1 MSGIKKVFITL
12 LCMVGVL
19 AIGAGIYFFV
29 DKNRKERFEEER
41 QVRVEEISASTDQ
54 IKLEI
59 EEISNH
65 SQEEIQKYIEEKAYV
80 EDVTAELQELSEI
93 HDTWN
98 IISDD
103 EIAVIVDGIDNSS
116 NKDENS
122 VSGNSI
128 MIGSTDEDNSGS
140 GYGKV
145 SDNSLEDEVGENNGD
160 THNEE
165 GSVSDNAIDNK
176 ESSDSEPENNEKD
189 MPDDS
194 ISGNKLENEDSSIEE
209 NSKQD
214 EKSDNEDASEEDKE
228 GEDGEADEESVN
240 EEGSDGEA
248 EHKLVDH
255 SLAERQLL
263 RSSYDETML
272 WIEADDNVLADA
284 DMTEF
289 EGKKIACLGDSI
301 TEACTRTEPDKIPI
315 AYPTR
320 LREVLQAADV
330 TNLGIGGAS
339 LGRYWYMP
347 FCDRYQEIP
356 EDTDIIFVM
365 GGTNDGFCLT
375 EDLIGNIEDREPNTL
390 YGDVNDLMSGLKND
404 YPNAEIVFMTP
415 LPNVTHDIL
424 RKEREG
430 LLPQTVVVNC
440 ILELANEY
448 GFEIIDLYN
457 SNFFDSHDSNLLA
470 EYLPDG
476 THPNPDGYNLL
487 ARHIAAELIRLHDQE
502 EGIKAEEDEMDPA
515 DTDQLEE
522 DSIENDADND
532 ESSEADDDTNDETES
547 EDDESEDVSDSKDK
561 NKEGTKTE
569 IYSRDDVNESSSDNT
584 DDSSK
589 EDENKDSKK
598 DKSDDKDKSDTSK
611 ESNNEKNDKD
621 SSKTSPSGKK
631 TEIYGRDE
639 D

>member
-1 MSGIKKVFITL
+1 MRGFKKFLITL
-12 LCMVGVL
+12 FCMVLVL

-29 DKNRKERFEEER
+29 DNNRKERFEEER

-80 EDVTAELQELSEI
+80 EDTTAELQDLSQI

-103 EIAVIVDGIDNSS
+103 EIAVMVDGIENSS
-116 NKDENS
+116 KDDENS

-128 MIGSTDEDNSGS
+128 AGGADVDDSENGQETVSGNSMDGES
-140 GYGKV
+140 KINIDDYQDGEWSV
-145 SDNSLEDEVGENNGD
+145 SDNSLGFSKISEDE
-160 THNEE
+160 
-165 GSVSDNAIDNK
+165 A
-176 ESSDSEPENNEKD
+176 ENNEKD
-189 MPDDS
+189 QPADS
-194 ISGNKLENEDSSIEE
+194 VSENKLDSDDSSIDSKETEDEKESEDKKAGSGDVSEGDEDGGEEPDEELQDE
-209 NSKQD
+209 NS
-214 EKSDNEDASEEDKE
+214 S
-228 GEDGEADEESVN
+228 DEET
-240 EEGSDGEA
+240 

-320 LREVLQAADV
+320 LREVLQASEV

-487 ARHIAAELIRLHDQE
+487 ARHIAAELIRLHEQE
-502 EGIKAEEDEMDPA
+502 EGIKTEEDEMDPA
-515 DTDQLEE
+515 DNDSNLE
-522 DSIENDADND
+522 DADE
-532 ESSEADDDTNDETES
+532 ESDDRES
-547 EDDESEDVSDSKDK
+547 EDESDSGESEESDNENVEDEADVNSNKPESEKETDSKSVF
-561 NKEGTKTE
+561 
-569 IYSRDDVNESSSDNT
+569 YSRDDEKSG
-584 DDSSK
+584 DDGKNNSNADSK
-589 EDENKDSKK
+589 E
-598 DKSDDKDKSDTSK
+598 
-611 ESNNEKNDKD
+611 
-621 SSKTSPSGKK
+621 GK
-631 TEIYGRDE
+631 TEIYGRDG

>member
-1 MSGIKKVFITL
+1 MSGFKKFLITL
-12 LCMVGVL
+12 FCMVLVL

-80 EDVTAELQELSEI
+80 EDTTAELQDLSQI

-103 EIAVIVDGIDNSS
+103 EIAVMVDGIENSS
-116 NKDENS
+116 KDDENS
-122 VSGNSI
+122 VSGNNIAGGADVDDSEN
-128 MIGSTDEDNSGS
+128 GQETVSGNSMDGES
-140 GYGKV
+140 KINIDDYQDGEWSV
-145 SDNSLEDEVGENNGD
+145 SDNSLGFSKISEDE
-160 THNEE
+160 
-165 GSVSDNAIDNK
+165 A
-176 ESSDSEPENNEKD
+176 ENNEKD
-189 MPDDS
+189 QPADS
-194 ISGNKLENEDSSIEE
+194 VSENKLDSDDSSID
-209 NSKQD
+209 SKLSEDEKESEGEKTESEDASEGAEDGD
-214 EKSDNEDASEEDKE
+214 EKSDEELQSEDS
-228 GEDGEADEESVN
+228 ADEET
-240 EEGSDGEA
+240 

-320 LREVLQAADV
+320 LREVLQASEV

-487 ARHIAAELIRLHDQE
+487 ARHIAAELIRLHEQE
-502 EGIKAEEDEMDPA
+502 EGIKTEEDEMDPA
-515 DTDQLEE
+515 DNDSDLE
-522 DSIENDADND
+522 DADE
-532 ESSEADDDTNDETES
+532 ESDGRES
-547 EDDESEDVSDSKDK
+547 EDESDSGESEESDNENVEDEADVNSNKPESEKETDSKSVF
-561 NKEGTKTE
+561 
-569 IYSRDDVNESSSDNT
+569 YSRDDEKSTDQTTENKEGNKTSDKKSGNSKDSNSDT
-584 DDSSK
+584 AGDDGKNNSNSDSK
-589 EDENKDSKK
+589 E
-598 DKSDDKDKSDTSK
+598 
-611 ESNNEKNDKD
+611 
-621 SSKTSPSGKK
+621 GK
-631 TEIYGRDE
+631 TEIYGRDG

>member
-1 MSGIKKVFITL
+1 MSGFKKFLITL
-12 LCMVGVL
+12 FCMVLVL

-80 EDVTAELQELSEI
+80 EDTTAELQDLSQI

-103 EIAVIVDGIDNSS
+103 EIAVMVDGIENSS
-116 NKDENS
+116 KDDENS
-122 VSGNSI
+122 VSGNNIAGGADVDDSEN
-128 MIGSTDEDNSGS
+128 GQETVSGNSMDGES
-140 GYGKV
+140 KINIDDYQDGERSV
-145 SDNSLEDEVGENNGD
+145 SDNSLGFSKISEDE
-160 THNEE
+160 
-165 GSVSDNAIDNK
+165 A
-176 ESSDSEPENNEKD
+176 ENNEKD
-189 MPDDS
+189 QPADS
-194 ISGNKLENEDSSIEE
+194 VSENKLDSDDSSIDSKLSE
-209 NSKQD
+209 NEKESEGEKTESEDASEGAEDGD
-214 EKSDNEDASEEDKE
+214 EKSDEELQSEDS
-228 GEDGEADEESVN
+228 ADEET
-240 EEGSDGEA
+240 

-315 AYPTR
+315 AYPTK
-320 LREVLQAADV
+320 LREVLQASEV

-487 ARHIAAELIRLHDQE
+487 ARHIAAELIRLHEQE
-502 EGIKAEEDEMDPA
+502 EGIKTEEDEMAP
-515 DTDQLEE
+515 
-522 DSIENDADND
+522 ADND
-532 ESSEADDDTNDETES
+532 SNLEDADEKSDDRES
-547 EDDESEDVSDSKDK
+547 EDESDSGESEESDNENVEDEDDVNSNKPESEKETDSKSVF
-561 NKEGTKTE
+561 
-569 IYSRDDVNESSSDNT
+569 YSRDDEKSGDDGKNNSNSD
-584 DDSSK
+584 SK
-589 EDENKDSKK
+589 E
-598 DKSDDKDKSDTSK
+598 
-611 ESNNEKNDKD
+611 
-621 SSKTSPSGKK
+621 GK
-631 TEIYGRDE
+631 TEIYGRDG

>member
-1 MSGIKKVFITL
+1 MSGFKKFLITL
-12 LCMVGVL
+12 FCMVLVL

-29 DKNRKERFEEER
+29 DMNRKERFEEER

-65 SQEEIQKYIEEKAYV
+65 SQEEIQKYIEEKAYI
-80 EDVTAELQELSEI
+80 EDTTPELQDLSQI

-103 EIAVIVDGIDNSS
+103 EIAVMVDGIENSS
-116 NKDENS
+116 KDDENS

-128 MIGSTDEDNSGS
+128 AGGADVDDSENGQETVSGNSMDGES
-140 GYGKV
+140 KINIDDFQDGEWSV
-145 SDNSLEDEVGENNGD
+145 SDNSLGFSKISEDE
-160 THNEE
+160 
-165 GSVSDNAIDNK
+165 AK
-176 ESSDSEPENNEKD
+176 NNEKD
-189 MPDDS
+189 QPADS
-194 ISGNKLENEDSSIEE
+194 VSENKLDSDDSSIDSKETEDEKESEDKKAGSGDVSEGDEDGGEEPDEDLQDE
-209 NSKQD
+209 NS
-214 EKSDNEDASEEDKE
+214 S
-228 GEDGEADEESVN
+228 DEET
-240 EEGSDGEA
+240 

-284 DMTEF
+284 DMSEF

-320 LREVLQAADV
+320 LREVLQASEV

-487 ARHIAAELIRLHDQE
+487 ARHIAAELIRLHEQE
-502 EGIKAEEDEMDPA
+502 EGIKTEEDEMDPA
-515 DTDQLEE
+515 DNDSNLE
-522 DSIENDADND
+522 DADE
-532 ESSEADDDTNDETES
+532 ESDDRES
-547 EDDESEDVSDSKDK
+547 EDESDSGESEESDNENVEDEADVNSNKPESEKETDSKSVF
-561 NKEGTKTE
+561 
-569 IYSRDDVNESSSDNT
+569 YSRDDEKSG
-584 DDSSK
+584 DDGKNNSNADSK
-589 EDENKDSKK
+589 E
-598 DKSDDKDKSDTSK
+598 
-611 ESNNEKNDKD
+611 
-621 SSKTSPSGKK
+621 GK
-631 TEIYGRDE
+631 TEIYGRDG

>member
-1 MSGIKKVFITL
+1 MSGFKKFLITL
-12 LCMVGVL
+12 FCMVLVL

-80 EDVTAELQELSEI
+80 EDTTAELQDLSQI

-103 EIAVIVDGIDNSS
+103 EIAVMVDGIENSS
-116 NKDENS
+116 KDDENS

-128 MIGSTDEDNSGS
+128 AGGADVDDSENGQETVSGNSMDGES
-140 GYGKV
+140 KINIDDYQEGEWSV
-145 SDNSLEDEVGENNGD
+145 SDNSLGFSKISEDE
-160 THNEE
+160 
-165 GSVSDNAIDNK
+165 A
-176 ESSDSEPENNEKD
+176 ENNEKD
-189 MPDDS
+189 QPADS
-194 ISGNKLENEDSSIEE
+194 VSENKLDSDDSSID
-209 NSKQD
+209 SKLSED
-214 EKSDNEDASEEDKE
+214 EKESEGEKTESEDASE
-228 GEDGEADEESVN
+228 GAEDGEEKSDEELQSEDSADEET
-240 EEGSDGEA
+240 

-315 AYPTR
+315 AYPTK
-320 LREVLQAADV
+320 LREVLQASEV

-487 ARHIAAELIRLHDQE
+487 ARHIAAELIRLHEQE
-502 EGIKAEEDEMDPA
+502 EGIKTEEDEMDPA
-515 DTDQLEE
+515 DNDSNLE
-522 DSIENDADND
+522 DADE
-532 ESSEADDDTNDETES
+532 ESDDRES
-547 EDDESEDVSDSKDK
+547 EDESDSGESEESDNENVEDEADVNSNKPESEKETDSKSVF
-561 NKEGTKTE
+561 
-569 IYSRDDVNESSSDNT
+569 YSRDDEKSGDDGKNNSNSD
-584 DDSSK
+584 
-589 EDENKDSKK
+589 
-598 DKSDDKDKSDTSK
+598 SK
-611 ESNNEKNDKD
+611 ES
-621 SSKTSPSGKK
+621 K
-631 TEIYGRDE
+631 TEIYGRDG